1 MNPAWRRIKIGI
13 VGATFSVC
21 AAAIFIRPLPP
32 RQLPS
37 PEPRELYTVVLDEVN
52 ALREAD
58 YPAAYRQVSLSMQER
73 YNLDLFADWV
83 RTERPEIVRTER
95 VEFGPV
101 QIEGTSAQV
110 RAYFFLRHG
119 GALAMQ
125 YHLIREEGRWKIHHS
140 RMIRRWTSGQRLS
153 GART

>member
-1 MNPAWRRIKIGI
+1 MTATWRRVKLGI

-21 AAAIFIRPLPP
+21 AAAILIRPLPS
-32 RQLPS
+32 RQISPPS
-37 PEPRELYTVVLDEVN
+37 PQELYAVVLGEVN

-83 RTERPEIVRTER
+83 RTERPEVAHTER
-95 VEFGPV
+95 VEFGPM
-101 QIEGTSAQV
+101 QTDGSTAQL

-125 YHLIREEGRWKIHHS
+125 YQFIREEGRWKIRSS
-140 RMIRRWTSGQRLS
+140 RLIRRWTPDQRLS
-153 GART
+153 GTRT